1 MLCTNKGEK
10 DILTKEDKM
19 FSWFPGYLKT
29 NASKAAASCRC
40 STDSGTKDWC
50 YITSSVSWQR
60 GFPTQVDVANTERA
74 LQEMRGLISSMQQE
88 IAAAVEEKR
97 SRDEEEERQKQKE
110 LLKKEQMS
118 AQTPAPAQ
126 QSGGKQQK
134 EGWLGF
140 SLPSPRPSPY
150 TLLLLD

>member
-1 MLCTNKGEK
+1 MWNVWLAPN
-10 DILTKEDKM
+10 DLTADA
-19 FSWFPGYLKT
+19 LK
-29 NASKAAASCRC
+29 APCSCHW
-40 STDSGTKDWC
+40 STDSRAKFDAVS
-50 YITSSVSWQR
+50 TSSVSWQK

-97 SRDEEEERQKQKE
+97 RRDEEEVKQKQKE
-110 LLKKEQMS
+110 LLKKEQTK

-126 QSGGKQQK
+126 PPGGKQQK

-140 SLPSPRPSPY
+140 CVSSFPSLRTP
-150 TLLLLD
+150 LLLA